1 MKCLIVSAVDV
12 MSVVPWTLTLYRIAA
27 LGSAYVASLD
37 ILSVKKINMLLAE
50 YHPCLT
56 AVVARHLPTLH
67 GSLIG
72 CYVCVCVRVC
82 VLVDPRSPRPSDGVC
97 QGF

>member
-1 MKCLIVSAVDV
+1 
-12 MSVVPWTLTLYRIAA
+12 MSVIPWTLTLYRIAA
-27 LGSAYVASLD
+27 LGSAYEASLD
-37 ILSVKKINMLLAE
+37 ILSIKKKMLSAE

-72 CYVCVCVRVC
+72 CYVCVCVC
-82 VLVDPRSPRPSDGVC
+82 VGRPKIP
-97 QGF
+97 QTQ